1 LSHKSFAPTCGRLTA
16 KEASSNT
23 TMLTAINNALNDHQF
38 MNALING
45 LAMFGMVSG
54 LVALYL
60 CITYPA
66 RRKR

>member
-1 LSHKSFAPTCGRLTA
+1 
-16 KEASSNT
+16 
-23 TMLTAINNALNDHQF
+23 MLTAINNALNDHQF
-38 MNALING
+38 MNTMIDC
-45 LAMFGMVSG
+45 LAMFGMVTG

>member
-1 LSHKSFAPTCGRLTA
+1 
-16 KEASSNT
+16 
-23 TMLTAINNALNDHQF
+23 MLTAINNLLNDHQF
-38 MNALING
+38 MNAAING
-45 LAMFGMVSG
+45 LAMFGMISG

>member
-1 LSHKSFAPTCGRLTA
+1 
-16 KEASSNT
+16 
-23 TMLTAINNALNDHQF
+23 MLTAISNAMNVHQVMNTIINAL
-38 MNALING
+38 
-45 LAMFGMVSG
+45 GMVAMISG

>member
-1 LSHKSFAPTCGRLTA
+1 
-16 KEASSNT
+16 
-23 TMLTAINNALNDHQF
+23 MLTAINNAMNNHQL
-38 MNALING
+38 MNAVING
-45 LAMFGMVSG
+45 LGMVGMICG